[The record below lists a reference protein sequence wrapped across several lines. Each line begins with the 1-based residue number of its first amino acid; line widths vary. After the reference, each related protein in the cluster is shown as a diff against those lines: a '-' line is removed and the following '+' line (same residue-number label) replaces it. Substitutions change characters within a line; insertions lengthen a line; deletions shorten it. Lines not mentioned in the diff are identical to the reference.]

1 MTVVVTI
8 AVADRYRGL
17 LASLMLE
24 VAAGVYVAPA
34 MSAGVRERLWDILRD
49 WHAQLGDGTIVMVA
63 PDADAPSGVGLH
75 ILGEAPKD
83 VVAYDGHYLVRRAL
97 AAGEGGDPD
106 AAAAGASAAG
116 GTSDPSAT

>member
-34 MSAGVRERLWDILRD
+34 MTAGVRERLWTILCD
-49 WHAQLGDGTIVMVA
+49 WHAQLGDGTIVMVT

-97 AAGEGGDPD
+97 AAAEDGGS
-106 AAAAGASAAG
+106 AGASG
-116 GTSDPSAT
+116 GAPDPPAT